1 MPLKKKHL
9 TRKRKN
15 AKAKGKGDIVP
26 FLLKQKLGSL
36 SNQQKQDTLKNI
48 FSNLP
53 RQDVED
59 VITQKEL
66 TLKELAQEP
75 KQLFQITPLPI
86 YNYPFQ
92 QEVPRGYEYNYP
104 LVKVMGT
111 LRETDLVDSIYS
123 LKKDAELQE
132 YPKHFLQ
139 TLFANFLKITKKRRN
154 NDYILSRI
162 PDYELQ
168 QVLTTQKFFIIDFDF
183 LSNALELTGQKLTT
197 RGSYSGTSNYTK
209 GVASV
214 FPSKTK
220 KFKSYNAFIT
230 KKIKNIIFD
239 PLINA
244 YKAYWAIKHTTKIMI
259 DYYSIAS
266 ASKHR
271 PVFYRTTHANNIR
284 HFPIEH
290 DEPNMKG
297 ELERFR
303 DVWHHT
309 EVGQQKYKNELWDF
323 AHSNHWLQHPA
334 DVYYRPPSD
343 EPLNIPEV
351 TNVHVYDVLTYYI
364 LELNRMLEYLA
375 TYRISVV
382 RELLE
387 AINSDLA
394 HITNKIR
401 TLYSVDLIL
410 TVAPQNTVFDEHRP
424 YFRISIP
431 DLP

>member
-9 TRKRKN
+9 TSKRKKTK
-15 AKAKGKGDIVP
+15 AKAKGKEDIVP
-26 FLLKQKLGSL
+26 FLLKQKLGIL
-36 SNQQKQDTLKNI
+36 SNQQKQSTLKNI

-53 RQDVED
+53 RQSVED
-59 VITQKEL
+59 AIIQKEL
-66 TLKELAQEP
+66 ALKELAQEP
-75 KQLFQITPLPI
+75 KKLFQITPLPR

-92 QEVPRGYEYNYP
+92 QNVPRGYEYNYP

-162 PDYELQ
+162 PNYELQ
-168 QVLTTQKFFIIDFDF
+168 QVLTTRKFFIIDFDF

-197 RGSYSGTSNYTK
+197 HGSYSGTSNYTK

-214 FPSKTK
+214 NASKTK

-259 DYYSIAS
+259 NYYSTLS
-266 ASKHR
+266 GRQPDPR
-271 PVFYRTTHANNIR
+271 PYPNIR

-290 DEPNMKG
+290 GEPNMRG
-297 ELERFR
+297 EVERFR

-309 EVGQQKYKNELWDF
+309 EVGKQKYKNELWDF
-323 AHSNHWLQHPA
+323 AHDYHEEPE
-334 DVYYRPPSD
+334 D

-375 TYRISVV
+375 TYRISVL
-382 RELLE
+382 RELLD
-387 AINSDLA
+387 AINADLLY
-394 HITNKIR
+394 IDSKMD
-401 TLYSVDLIL
+401 TLYGRGLIRS
-410 TVAPQNTVFDEHRP
+410 VAPQNTVFDNDRP
-424 YFRISIP
+424 YFRITIP